1 MYKFCKSE
9 LQCILPVRKL
19 LFMVRDFVKYGCIDD
34 NEKADNLYKSLGF
47 KTMQVIHIY
56 RKFL

>member
-1 MYKFCKSE
+1 
-9 LQCILPVRKL
+9 
-19 LFMVRDFVKYGCIDD
+19 MVRNFVKYGCIDD

-47 KTMQVIHIY
+47 KMMQVIHIY